1 MFIRLQS
8 LTNWFTYSVLHLE
21 ASAHIAQALNFFIF
35 DSIKIFILL
44 IVIVHIMT
52 LINHYLP
59 IEKIRNFLARN
70 KLYWLEYLFASFFG
84 VITPFCSCSAIPLFV
99 WFLKAWIPLW
109 VTFTFLITSPMVNEV
124 AIALLGWLFGFKITA
139 MYVVTG
145 ILLWILWW
153 FIIGKL
159 KMENQVA
166 DFILKSRK
174 ITNTT
179 IHQIKIKFSAF
190 LKQIRDDSFALIWK
204 IMPYVLLWVAVGGII
219 HWFIPTWFFEHY
231 ITKNNPFAVPLAV
244 IIGVPMYTNSAGI
257 IPVVQ
262 SLIAKGV
269 PIGTAL
275 AFMMAVIGLSLPE
288 FLILRKVM
296 KMKLLLTY
304 FGIVALFI
312 IVAGYVFN
320 ILL

>member
-1 MFIRLQS
+1 MFIWLQS
-8 LTNWFTYSVLHLE
+8 FTDWFIYWVINLDKTIHL
-21 ASAHIAQALNFFIF
+21 AQALNFFIF

-70 KLYWLEYLFASFFG
+70 KLYWLEYLFASFFW

-99 WFLKAWIPLW
+99 WFLKAGIPLW

-139 MYVVTG
+139 IYVITG
-145 ILLWILWW
+145 ILLWIIWW
-153 FIIGKL
+153 FVIGKL

-166 DFILKSRK
+166 DFIRK
-174 ITNTT
+174 PIQTVNNAIQKETR
-179 IHQIKIKFSAF
+179 KFHIF
-190 LKQIRDDSFALIWK
+190 LKRISKNSFDLIFR
-204 IMPYVLLWVAVGGII
+204 IMPYVLIGVAIGWLI
-219 HWFIPTWFFEHY
+219 HGFIPTWFFEAY

-244 IIGVPMYTNSAGI
+244 IIWVPMYTNSAGV

-262 SLIAKGV
+262 SLIAK
-269 PIGTAL
+269 
-275 AFMMAVIGLSLPE
+275 
-288 FLILRKVM
+288 
-296 KMKLLLTY
+296 
-304 FGIVALFI
+304 
-312 IVAGYVFN
+312 
-320 ILL
+320 

>member
-1 MFIRLQS
+1 MFIRLEN
-8 LTNWFTYSVLHLE
+8 LTNRFTYSVLNLDATVHL
-21 ASAHIAQALNFFIF
+21 SQALNFFIF

-44 IVIVHIMT
+44 VVIVHIMT

-59 IEKIRNFLARN
+59 IEKIRDFLARN
-70 KLYWLEYLFASFFG
+70 KLYGLEYLFASFFG

-99 WFLKAWIPLW
+99 GFLKAGIPLG

-124 AIALLGWLFGFKITA
+124 AIALLGGLFGFKITA
-139 MYVVTG
+139 LYVVTG
-145 ILLWILWW
+145 IVLGIVGG
-153 FIIGKL
+153 FVIGKL

-166 DFILKSRK
+166 DFILNARK
-174 ITNTT
+174 TTDTT
-179 IHQIKIKFSAF
+179 IRKVKIKFSTF
-190 LKQIRDDSFALIWK
+190 LKQIRNDSFALIRK
-204 IMPYVLLWVAVGGII
+204 IMPYVLLGVAVGGII
-219 HWFIPTWFFEHY
+219 HGFIPTGFFEHY

-244 IIGVPMYTNSAGI
+244 MIGVPMYTNSAGV

-262 SLIAKGV
+262 SLIAKGI

-312 IVAGYVFN
+312 IIAGYLFN

>member
-1 MFIRLQS
+1 
-8 LTNWFTYSVLHLE
+8 
-21 ASAHIAQALNFFIF
+21 
-35 DSIKIFILL
+35 
-44 IVIVHIMT
+44 MT

-59 IEKIRNFLARN
+59 IEKIRDFLAKN

-99 WFLKAWIPLW
+99 WFLKAGIPLG

-139 MYVVTG
+139 IYVITG
-145 ILLWILWW
+145 ILLGILWW
-153 FIIGKL
+153 FVIWKL

-166 DFILKSRK
+166 DFILKARN
-174 ITNTT
+174 NTGT
-179 IHQIKIKFSAF
+179 AVEQVKVKFNAF
-190 LKQIRDDSFALIWK
+190 LKQISDDSFALIWK
-204 IMPYVLLWVAVGGII
+204 IMPYVLLWVAVWWII
-219 HWFIPTWFFEHY
+219 HGFIPTGFFETY

-244 IIGVPMYTNSAGI
+244 IIGVPMYTNSAGV

-262 SLIAKGV
+262 SLIAKWV

-304 FGIVALFI
+304 FGLIAFFMMI
-312 IVAGYVFN
+312 AGYIFN
-320 ILL
+320 WLL

>member
-1 MFIRLQS
+1 MFTRLES
-8 LTNWFTYSVLHLE
+8 LTNWFTYSVLNLE
-21 ASAHIAQALNFFIF
+21 STVHIAQVLNFFIF

-59 IEKIRNFLARN
+59 IEKIRDFLARK
-70 KLYWLEYLFASFFG
+70 KLYWLEYVFASFFG

-99 WFLKAWIPLW
+99 WFLKAWIPLG

-124 AIALLGWLFGFKITA
+124 AIALLGGLFGFKITA
-139 MYVVTG
+139 IYVITG
-145 ILLWILWW
+145 ILLWIVGW
-153 FIIGKL
+153 FVIGKL

-166 DFILKSRK
+166 DFIMNARK
-174 ITNTT
+174 TATT
-179 IHQIKIKFSAF
+179 AICQETVKFHKF
-190 LKQIRDDSFALIWK
+190 LKQISDNSFALIRK
-204 IMPYVLLWVAVGGII
+204 IMPYVLLWVAVGGVI

-231 ITKNNPFAVPLAV
+231 ITKNNLFAVPLAV
-244 IIGVPMYTNSAGI
+244 IIWVPMYTNSAGV

-312 IVAGYVFN
+312 IIAGYIFN
-320 ILL
+320 IVL

>member
-1 MFIRLQS
+1 MFIRLQN
-8 LTNWFTYSVLHLE
+8 LTDWFTYTVLHLSV
-21 ASAHIAQALNFFIF
+21 SAHVAQALNFFIF

-44 IVIVHIMT
+44 ILIVHIMT

-59 IEKIRNFLARN
+59 VEKIRDFLARN
-70 KLYWLEYLFASFFG
+70 KLYGLEYLFASFFG

-99 WFLKAWIPLW
+99 GFLKAGIPLG
-109 VTFTFLITSPMVNEV
+109 VTTTFLITSPMVNEV
-124 AIALLGWLFGFKITA
+124 AIALLAGLFGFKIMA
-139 MYVVTG
+139 LYVITG
-145 ILLWILWW
+145 ILLGILGG

-166 DFILKSRK
+166 DFIIKARK
-174 ITNTT
+174 TSDTMNQ
-179 IHQIKIKFSAF
+179 HIKKKFTLL
-190 LKQIRDDSFALIWK
+190 LKQISNESFSLIWK
-204 IMPYVLLWVAVGGII
+204 IMPYVLLGVAVGGVI
-219 HWFIPTWFFEHY
+219 HGFVPTGFFESY
-231 ITKNNPFAVPLAV
+231 IAKSNPFAVPLAV
-244 IIGVPMYTNSAGI
+244 IIGVPMYTNSAGV

-296 KMKLLLTY
+296 KPKLLFSY
-304 FGIVALFI
+304 FGIVALFMI
-312 IVAGYVFN
+312 IAGYIFN
-320 ILL
+320 RLL

>member
-1 MFIRLQS
+1 MFIWLQS
-8 LTNWFTYSVLHLE
+8 FTDWFIYWVINLDKTIHL
-21 ASAHIAQALNFFIF
+21 AQALNFFIF

-70 KLYWLEYLFASFFG
+70 KLYWLEYLFASFFW

-99 WFLKAWIPLW
+99 WFLKAGIPLW

-139 MYVVTG
+139 IYVITG
-145 ILLWILWW
+145 ILLWIIWW
-153 FIIGKL
+153 FVIGKL

-166 DFILKSRK
+166 DFIRK
-174 ITNTT
+174 PIQTVNNAIQKETR
-179 IHQIKIKFSAF
+179 KFHIF
-190 LKQIRDDSFALIWK
+190 LKRISKNSFDLIFR
-204 IMPYVLLWVAVGGII
+204 IMPYVLIGVAIGWLI
-219 HWFIPTWFFEHY
+219 HGFIPTWFFEAY

-244 IIGVPMYTNSAGI
+244 IIWVPMYTNSAGV

-262 SLIAKGV
+262 SLIAKWI

-288 FLILRKVM
+288 FLILRKVI
-296 KMKLLLTY
+296 KTKLLLTY
-304 FGIVALFI
+304 FGTVALFMMI
-312 IVAGYVFN
+312 AGYIFN
-320 ILL
+320 AVL